1 MWSQR
6 PIVEKHTRYAF
17 YHPSAEAIAAMICDL
32 PNKLLTSL
40 FFNVILYFMANLRG
54 EASAF
59 LIFYLFSFACLL
71 TMSMFF
77 RMVGLLSKTHAQAM
91 APVAVWILNLIL
103 SIGFVL
109 PNREMKPWLRWIGY
123 INPMAFTFESLMI
136 NEVSHCV
143 LILCIRSFDLRYQF
157 HDRRFPCSTLVPTG
171 PGYEN
176 PSKSGVV
183 CATVGVETE
192 GYYVDGDAYLLL
204 NYGFRSTH
212 LWR

>member
-6 PIVEKHTRYAF
+6 PIVERHTRYAF
-17 YHPSAEAIAAMICDL
+17 YHPSAEAIASMICDL

-40 FFNVILYFMANLRG
+40 FFNVILYFMTNLRR
-54 EASAF
+54 EPSAF
-59 LIFYLFSFACLL
+59 LTFYLFSFACLL

-91 APVAVWILNLIL
+91 APVALWILNLIL
-103 SIGFVL
+103 TIGFVL

-136 NEVSHCV
+136 NEVSHYIR
-143 LILCIRSFDLRYQF
+143 ILSTRSFDLRYQF
-157 HDRRFPCSTLVPTG
+157 NNRSFRCSTLLPTG

-176 PSKSGVV
+176 PSKGGVV
-183 CATVGVETE
+183 CATVGVESE
-192 GYYVDGDAYLLL
+192 GSYVDGGAYLLL
-204 NYGFRSTH
+204 NYGFRPTH